1 MSDRHLPEALGRA
14 TNQGLDYRTL
24 RGLGDAAVSSMRRA
38 GAGAVGGGRWLAETT
53 LDVVPHLPVR
63 GLDTLVEHHHGLT
76 GDALAAE
83 LVRNAARAT
92 ATVGA
97 ATGALAAAE
106 GFAPPAW
113 LTIPVE
119 LILETLAVAAI
130 EMKLVAELHET
141 YGQPVPGQG
150 RERALILARSW
161 AERRGI
167 TATTFMSGGGLS
179 EVLGRGTRNEIMRI
193 LQRRML
199 RRTVRNTATF
209 VPFLIGAVAGA
220 ELNRRATTAVGTAIV
235 RDLTGRQ
242 GRFRRRSGGRLS

>member
-14 TNQGLDYRTL
+14 TSEGLDYRTL
-24 RGLGDAAVSSMRRA
+24 RGLGETAVASMRRA
-38 GAGAVGGGRWLAETT
+38 GAGAVGGGRWLAETV
-53 LDVVPHLPVR
+53 LDLVPHLPVR
-63 GLDTLVEHHHGLT
+63 SLDTLVEHHHGFT
-76 GDALAAE
+76 GDALVGE
-83 LVRNAARAT
+83 LIRNAARAT

-119 LILETLAVAAI
+119 LVLETLAVAAI
-130 EMKLVAELHET
+130 EMKLVAELHEA
-141 YGQPVPGQG
+141 YGQPVPGRG

-193 LQRRML
+193 LRRRML
-199 RRTVRNTATF
+199 NRTVRNTATF

-220 ELNRRATTAVGTAIV
+220 ELNRRATSAVGAAIA
-235 RDLTGRQ
+235 RDLAGGP
-242 GRFRRRSGGRLS
+242 GRFRRWPRGRLS